1 MPLVWS
7 PGFSRRGVRRRA
19 GGKIIGNLKTIEMRQ
34 CAHLLIVYCEKPGVL
49 AKFSSAMTPSLQ
61 KLLPAPRLTN
71 WRITLALLVAAGA
84 DGLQFLFAWLGPAEW
99 LFIDPVIDTIAA
111 ALTCWLLGFH
121 MLLLPTFVVK
131 LVPLAEDLPT
141 WTACVAAVIVL
152 RQRAQRK
159 AATNATAQIVT
170 DQPEIPR

>member
-1 MPLVWS
+1 
-7 PGFSRRGVRRRA
+7 
-19 GGKIIGNLKTIEMRQ
+19 
-34 CAHLLIVYCEKPGVL
+34 
-49 AKFSSAMTPSLQ
+49 MTPSLQ
-61 KLLPAPRLTN
+61 RLLQVPLLTP
-71 WRITLALLVAAGA
+71 WRIALALVVAAGA

-159 AATNATAQIVT
+159 AATKTTAQIVT
-170 DQPEIPR
+170 DQPEIPRIGRP